1 MKIHEYQAKD
11 LLRLAGAPTPR
22 GQVAATV
29 DEAVAAWRAAGSGK
43 VAIKAQIHAG
53 GRGKGGG
60 IKLATTE
67 DEVKAAAGA
76 ILGMTLVT
84 HQTGPEGRVV
94 KKVLVEEAVAIE
106 QELYAAITLDRVS
119 GRPVLMVSRSGG
131 MDIEEVAA
139 RDPQAILRESL
150 HPLAGLAGWQAR
162 ALAYRLGLGQ
172 GPDGGK
178 RASAGAKVLAAL
190 AKLFLQKDCSLVE
203 VNPLAVLADGRVVAA
218 DAKVTFDDSALF
230 RNPELEALRDED
242 EEEPAERAARIADL
256 SYVKLDGTIG
266 CMVNGAGL
274 AMATMD
280 ILKHFG
286 GQPANFLD
294 IGGGAKRERVVE
306 ALRIILADPHVKGIF
321 VNIFGGIVRCDE
333 VARGIVDARNELGIK
348 VPITIRLTGTNEAEG
363 RKLLEEAGFVT
374 GVSLNEAAQKAVEQ
388 TPAGLT
394 SLGQTRLGA
403 AS

>member
-11 LLRLAGAPTPR
+11 LLRLAGAPTPK

-29 DEAVAAWRAAGSGK
+29 DEAVAAWKAVGSGK
-43 VAIKAQIHAG
+43 VAVKAQIHAG

-60 IKLATTE
+60 IKLASSE
-67 DEVKAAAGA
+67 AEVRDAAGK

-106 QELYAAITLDRVS
+106 QELYAAITLDRAS
-119 GRPVLMVSRSGG
+119 GRPVLMASRSGG
-131 MDIEEVAA
+131 MEIEEVAA
-139 RDPQAILRESL
+139 RDPRAILRESL
-150 HPLAGLAGWQAR
+150 HPLAGLAPWQAR
-162 ALAYRLGLGQ
+162 ALAFRLGLGQ
-172 GPDGGK
+172 GPHGGK
-178 RASAGAKVLAAL
+178 RAAAGAQVLSAL
-190 AKLFLQKDCSLVE
+190 AKLFLSQDCSLVE
-203 VNPLAVLADGRVVAA
+203 VNPLAVLVDGRVVAA
-218 DAKVTFDDSALF
+218 DAKITFDDSALF
-230 RNPELEALRDED
+230 RHPDIEALRDED
-242 EEEPAERAARIADL
+242 EEEPAERAARLADL

-306 ALRIILADPHVKGIF
+306 ALRIILADPNVKGIF

-333 VARGIVDARNELGIK
+333 VARGIIDARNELGIK
-348 VPITIRLTGTNEAEG
+348 VPLTIRLTGTNEAEG

-374 GVSLNEAAQKAVEQ
+374 GVSLNEAAAKAVEQ
-388 TPAGLT
+388 SRLEV
-394 SLGQTRLGA
+394 TR
-403 AS
+403 